1 MWYTVVISRF
11 IQQVLK
17 EKFICVWT
25 FQVVITQIAFC
36 NNNYSSSDYS
46 LLLKSMCAFEEFDIN
61 LQPFVLLLG
70 SFYKFTALRVLEC
83 RPVGRADELG
93 GGGGCRGEVVAS
105 PCYLEHLKN
114 TISANYWGQW
124 LPWHQP
130 PIHTPPTDLECDSLP
145 P

>member
-1 MWYTVVISRF
+1 M
-11 IQQVLK
+11 
-17 EKFICVWT
+17 
-25 FQVVITQIAFC
+25 ITQIAFY

-46 LLLKSMCAFEEFDIN
+46 LLLKSMCAFEEFDIK

-70 SFYKFTALRVLEC
+70 ILRVLEY

-130 PIHTPPTDLECDSLP
+130 PPHTHTAYRPGM
-145 P
+145 